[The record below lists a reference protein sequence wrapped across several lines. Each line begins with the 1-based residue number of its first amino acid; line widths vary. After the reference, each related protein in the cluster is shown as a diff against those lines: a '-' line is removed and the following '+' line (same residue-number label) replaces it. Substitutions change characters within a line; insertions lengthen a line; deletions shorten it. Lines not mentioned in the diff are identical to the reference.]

1 MAKMRLAVVLAF
13 AASPTAAWSPISSG
27 LFVRRS
33 TTLWAKIGTIFG
45 TSSGSTEVRA
55 VPRLVIKN
63 IFASESSCSS
73 EIYCLIFEHLHV
85 YASGCCRYDRRSFW
99 WRCRGAREHRWC
111 ANASVSR
118 TSWAQNI
125 NSKEIPLLHFVNII
139 STWFNKN

>member
-73 EIYCLIFEHLHV
+73 EIYCLIFENLTCTHQDV
-85 YASGCCRYDRRSFW
+85 ADMIAEAFGED
-99 WRCRGAREHRWC
+99 A
-111 ANASVSR
+111 AA
-118 TSWAQNI
+118 
-125 NSKEIPLLHFVNII
+125 PVNIDGAQMRAFHALLGRKI
-139 STWFNKN
+139 LIRKRYLFCTS